1 MLAYQLI
8 TINFDYSTVTLRS
21 IRLKLLHFLRGQVNT
36 TQATEV
42 VTGGSCYVLIS
53 HWTVQLSLT
62 GSVYFSLVYTAAV
75 VNLICSVK
83 VDNTVEFLVLLTLAL
98 IPGTYYEYCCPFTTF
113 LVTLALAFP
122 LLTLQAAF
130 PALWYFTLA
139 RRHMRGGTAVFPASR
154 TRLCQG
160 ESKGKKKMRVKSNDP

>member
-62 GSVYFSLVYTAAV
+62 GSVYF
-75 VNLICSVK
+75 
-83 VDNTVEFLVLLTLAL
+83 
-98 IPGTYYEYCCPFTTF
+98 
-113 LVTLALAFP
+113 FP
-122 LLTLQAAF
+122 LFNLSFISL
-130 PALWYFTLA
+130 
-139 RRHMRGGTAVFPASR
+139 
-154 TRLCQG
+154 LC
-160 ESKGKKKMRVKSNDP
+160 